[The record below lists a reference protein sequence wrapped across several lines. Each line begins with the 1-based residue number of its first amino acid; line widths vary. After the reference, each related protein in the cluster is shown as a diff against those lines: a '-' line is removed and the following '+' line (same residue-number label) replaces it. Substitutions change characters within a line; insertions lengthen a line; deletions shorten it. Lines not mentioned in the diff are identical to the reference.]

1 MNSNLSKIKPK
12 LRTTGQVTGNFGK
25 AKVRTNGNSEIGMT
39 KVEHINIT
47 TPDEYL
53 NKMIT
58 AYHTTEDDKLKEFC
72 YNEVKRILVQRG
84 EW

>member
-1 MNSNLSKIKPK
+1 MTSNLSKIKTK
-12 LRTTGQVTGNFGK
+12 FRTSGQVTGNFGK
-25 AKVRTNGNSEIGMT
+25 SKVRTNGNSEIGLT
-39 KVEHINIT
+39 KVDNINIT

-53 NKMIT
+53 NKMIN
-58 AYHTTEDDKLKEFC
+58 AYHTTKDDRLKEFC